1 MATNL
6 IITIADAGP
15 DDLRALRAW
24 LVQEDELRGHVAI
37 VQDGSA
43 PGTLGV
49 ALEVLSVSLGSGGA
63 GSVLVAGT
71 MAWMRQQ
78 YAHRHP
84 AGVVK
89 LRLADGSSLEIPAN
103 TLRDRSPAEIGEW
116 VHELAEALSAGDTP
130 PEASAQAP

>member
-1 MATNL
+1 MDTNL

-24 LVQEDELRGHVAI
+24 LVQEDELRGRVAI

-78 YAHRHP
+78 YGHRHP

-103 TLRDRSPAEIGEW
+103 TLRDRSPAEVGEW
-116 VHELAEALSAGDTP
+116 VRELAEALSASDTP
-130 PEASAQAP
+130 PEAIAQAP